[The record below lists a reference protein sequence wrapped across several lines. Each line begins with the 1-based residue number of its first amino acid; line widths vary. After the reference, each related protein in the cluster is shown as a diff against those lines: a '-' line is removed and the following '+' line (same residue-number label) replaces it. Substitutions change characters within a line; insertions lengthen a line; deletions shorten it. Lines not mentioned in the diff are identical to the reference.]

1 MWTLSL
7 LQKTLILTPLCGRAM
22 INIVMTFAQLERE
35 TIVERVTDNYYFR
48 ANNGY
53 WAGGYAPYGYKIKH
67 IIGSDGKKHS
77 ILEIDKGKSKIV
89 KKIYNMYINQKIS
102 MRKIAQQLKGGLLT
116 GLVESCVRLV
126 DLFAA
131 LGQV

>member
-1 MWTLSL
+1 
-7 LQKTLILTPLCGRAM
+7 
-22 INIVMTFAQLERE
+22 MTFAQLERE

-89 KKIYNMYINQKIS
+89 KRIYNMYINQKIS

>member
-77 ILEIDKGKSKIV
+77 ILEIDKGFC
-89 KKIYNMYINQKIS
+89 IS
-102 MRKIAQQLKGGLLT
+102 DPISEVNSNGTIAKTVVSEVMIIALNL
-116 GLVESCVRLV
+116 RLPAV
-126 DLFAA
+126 
-131 LGQV
+131 